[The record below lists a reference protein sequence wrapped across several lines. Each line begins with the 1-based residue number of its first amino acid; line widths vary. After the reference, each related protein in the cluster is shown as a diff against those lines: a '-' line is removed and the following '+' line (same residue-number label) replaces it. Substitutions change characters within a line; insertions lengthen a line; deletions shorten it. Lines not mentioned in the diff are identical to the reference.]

1 MTIRYSKS
9 VVEAYYSAQ
18 RVGWFRLQYL
28 PDGLTV
34 PRDTLRI
41 SGWLGSKGEIRFMS
55 TWRSVHLGP
64 VTIGIALGRAGQVPP
79 IVPTSRTGAVSARTQ
94 FVSLVVATP
103 RHWEELSPDE
113 QDARLHDRV

>member
-1 MTIRYSKS
+1 MRSEL
-9 VVEAYYSAQ
+9 VPAPMLAV
-18 RVGWFRLQYL
+18 R
-28 PDGLTV
+28 LTV
-34 PRDTLRI
+34 PGHAVSQRLARV
-41 SGWLGSKGEIRFMS
+41 KGGDSFVS

-64 VTIGIALGRAGQVPP
+64 VTIGIAVGRAGQVPP
-79 IVPTSRTGAVSARTQ
+79 ILPTSRTGAVSARTQ